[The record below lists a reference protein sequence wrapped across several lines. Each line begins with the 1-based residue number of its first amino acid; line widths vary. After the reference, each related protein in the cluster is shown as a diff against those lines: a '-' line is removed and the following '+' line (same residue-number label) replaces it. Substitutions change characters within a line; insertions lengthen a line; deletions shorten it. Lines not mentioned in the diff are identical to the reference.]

1 MALLRITAV
10 LLLVCAARL
19 GAQAAKASEAQVKAV
34 FLFNFAQFVDWPPE
48 AVPDSQAPLVI
59 GLLGGDPFGD
69 FLDATVRGERR
80 GSRPF
85 AVQRYERVEDISRCD
100 ILFISRSA
108 GDRPEEI
115 LARLKNRP
123 IPRGP
128 TDEQDVA
135 PRDVF
140 DPLIAMDY
148 EWPCSPMLPAYGGIE
163 EIAERVTTQNPDDQ
177 RRLRVRNGLRRPID
191 ELREVEQEDGLH
203 LSLGGP
209 RCLRPQAGGAYQQQG
224 RRDSQKRH
232 AIAPYTPRS
241 ISRRAGPGAP
251 NST

>member
-123 IPRGP
+123 IL
-128 TDEQDVA
+128 TVSD
-135 PRDVF
+135 
-140 DPLIAMDY
+140 
-148 EWPCSPMLPAYGGIE
+148 
-163 EIAERVTTQNPDDQ
+163 AERFAERGGMIRFVTDRSRIRLQINPDAAEAAHLTISSKL
-177 RRLRVRNGLRRPID
+177 LRVA
-191 ELREVEQEDGLH
+191 EVIT
-203 LSLGGP
+203 P
-209 RCLRPQAGGAYQQQG
+209 TG
-224 RRDSQKRH
+224 R
-232 AIAPYTPRS
+232 
-241 ISRRAGPGAP
+241 
-251 NST
+251 